1 MNSYQTFGLDR
12 SLITV
17 FLRPCLLNPV
27 MEFKSLDRSG
37 LDEEEGV
44 ELSVEGGGGGGG
56 GGNEL
61 RLADV
66 DDGGGGGGGGVE
78 N

>member
-1 MNSYQTFGLDR
+1 
-12 SLITV
+12 
-17 FLRPCLLNPV
+17 

-44 ELSVEGGGGGGG
+44 ELSVEGGGGGG
-56 GGNEL
+56 NEL